1 MRQAAN
7 KKEQTMNIRKHLAA
21 LAAPALMLLV
31 PGISPAKA
39 EPLIW
44 GIQAEQLEY
53 RIGDETDVFAWD
65 FDALIGR
72 DELKIV
78 WRSEGE
84 FATKEDKFESL
95 ENQLRAQ
102 VPISTFFDAVGGLRY
117 SSPDAGNR
125 IDGVVGLHGLAPQFI
140 EVDADLFLGS
150 HPAFRFEAEY
160 EALITNRL
168 IAVPSIEFDMPFT
181 DDPKFDQGAFGP
193 KLEVGLRLSY
203 DVVDRLLSP
212 YIGVHYERSF
222 GSTANIKRGEGE
234 DAGALFFVAG
244 VKMIF

>member
-1 MRQAAN
+1 MTLPKFFTTLGAS
-7 KKEQTMNIRKHLAA
+7 A
-21 LAAPALMLLV
+21 LVISALSATPV
-31 PGISPAKA
+31 QA

-44 GIQAEQLEY
+44 GIQAEQAEY
-53 RIGDETDVFAWD
+53 RLGEDTDVFAWD

-72 DELKIV
+72 DELKLV

-84 FATKEDKFESL
+84 FATKEDKFERL

-102 VPISTFFDAVGGLRY
+102 VPISTFFDAVGGVRY
-117 SSPDAGNR
+117 SSPSAGDR

-140 EVDADLFLGS
+140 EVDADLFVGK
-150 HPAFRFEAEY
+150 HPSARFEVDY

-168 IAVPSIEFDMPFT
+168 IATPMIELDLPFT
-181 DDPKFDQGAFGP
+181 DDGKYGQAAFAP
-193 KLEVGLRLSY
+193 TLEVGLRISY
-203 DVVDRLLSP
+203 DLVDRLLSP

-222 GSTANIKRGEGE
+222 GATANIKRAEGE

-244 VKMIF
+244 LKMMF